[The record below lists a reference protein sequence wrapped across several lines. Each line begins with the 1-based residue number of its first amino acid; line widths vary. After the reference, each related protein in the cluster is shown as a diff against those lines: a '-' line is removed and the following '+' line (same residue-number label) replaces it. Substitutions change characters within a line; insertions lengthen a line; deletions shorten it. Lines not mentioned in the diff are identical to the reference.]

1 MIRLV
6 ASDLDGTLLLNKA
19 QSLNPEIFE
28 YIRRLKKMGILFVA
42 ASGRQYD
49 NMVRLFEPVKDD
61 ILYIC
66 ENGAIIFYEG
76 KVIHKSVMERSL
88 GQEMLR
94 AIMDSSGT
102 EALLSGEHTSYI
114 QPKKES
120 YANHLRYVV
129 KNNVT
134 IVEDILEVCEDY
146 MKISLYREEGL
157 EDCLDIWL
165 DRFKSKANV
174 VTSGNGW
181 LDMMPK
187 GVHKG
192 MALSKILDR
201 FQISPAQ
208 AVAFG
213 DQYNDLEMLKLV
225 GYDFA
230 MESAM
235 PYVKEVSTYSTGRVE
250 SVLEEIIQGEF
261 EKKRRQL

>member
-19 QSLNPEIFE
+19 QSLNPEVFE
-28 YIRRLKKMGILFVA
+28 QIKKLKEMGILFVA

-49 NMVRLFEPVKDD
+49 NMLRLFEPVKDD
-61 ILYIC
+61 IIYIC
-66 ENGAIIFYEG
+66 ENGAIIFYKGE
-76 KVIHKSVMERSL
+76 VIHKSLMERSL

-94 AIMDSSGT
+94 AIIESPGT
-102 EALLSGEHTSYI
+102 EVLLSGEHTSYI

-120 YANHLRYVV
+120 YANHLMNVV

-134 IVEDILEVCEDY
+134 IVEDILKVPEDY
-146 MKISLYREEGL
+146 MKISLYEEKGL
-157 EDCLDIWL
+157 EESLDTWL
-165 DRFKSKANV
+165 KRFKARANV

-192 MALSKILDR
+192 MALSKILEM
-201 FQISPAQ
+201 FQISPSE

-213 DQYNDLEMLKLV
+213 DQYNDLEMLHLV
-225 GYDFA
+225 DYDFA

-235 PYVKEVSTYSTGRVE
+235 PRVKEESHYSTERVE
-250 SVLEEIIQGEF
+250 KVLEEIIKGEF
-261 EKKRRQL
+261 EEKRRKV